1 MLAGT
6 YQPLGLAD
14 DGSIKSQLTPVS
26 YKRQMFQDF
35 STMYW
40 RYVAQP
46 GARLRMELE
55 GRTPE
60 ADVDVNAWAS
70 LFTGG
75 IIHSAFIAC
84 SGYKNVLV
92 IPSWN
97 DNAIRIN
104 RLCQSRDNSFV
115 PYAGSGIHMFPLV
128 HWYNECYANLTV
140 ATVRSADSFFDFMYK
155 QYAGTTHLGRD
166 NLTIARSDEYYRL
179 GDENYFRHLKGTT
192 EEKYDAVVLID
203 VPNGQDGRFNS
214 YALKQDFAHLC
225 TDDFD
230 LIEFNTHTF
239 TESHRI
245 YNAKN
250 VNAIIDKALGIITPQ
265 SLKKELV
272 EEDGVLERRYRS
284 TMEQSFKVQAN
295 HLKKKIRV
303 Y

>member
-1 MLAGT
+1 
-6 YQPLGLAD
+6 
-14 DGSIKSQLTPVS
+14 
-26 YKRQMFQDF
+26 MFQDF

-40 RYVAQP
+40 RYIYQP
-46 GARLRMELE
+46 GAKLRIDLE
-55 GRTPE
+55 GNSPT

-70 LFTGG
+70 IFMGG
-75 IIHSAFIAC
+75 VIHSAFIAC

-97 DNAIRIN
+97 DDAIRFS
-104 RLCQSRDNSFV
+104 RLTQSRNSSFV
-115 PYAGSGIHMFPLV
+115 PYGGSGIHMFPLV
-128 HWYNECYANLTV
+128 HWYNECSANLTV
-140 ATVRSADSFFDFMYK
+140 ATVRSANSFFDFMYK
-155 QYAGTTHLGRD
+155 QYAGITHLPKD

-214 YALKQDFAHLC
+214 HVLKQDFAHLC

-230 LIEFNTHTF
+230 LVEFNTHVMTPQ
-239 TESHRI
+239 HRI

-250 VNAIIDKALGIITPQ
+250 VNDIIDRALGIVTPAV
-265 SLKKELV
+265 LKKELV
-272 EEDGVLERRYRS
+272 EIPDNSDIELRYR
-284 TMEQSFKVQAN
+284 TPMEQSFKVQAN